1 MAPAGLAILIGAGPA
16 TGAGIAR
23 ILAHPAHGNLAVA
36 LLARRPDA
44 LDDLVKNLRSD
55 APDAT
60 FETFATDTSPDKLRQ
75 AFADIKAH
83 QSFRDLKLRLA
94 IYSIKNSSKKPFMQE
109 TFEDFMDPL
118 ESYVGGAMIF
128 AQESLKRM
136 FEDHGDETLADG
148 AEKKGTIIFT
158 GTLGALRCN
167 AEYASYGASR
177 ASVRQLAQALAKEMS
192 AKGVHVAHAIANG
205 RITDED
211 SENTRSGKH
220 IAAEVVVC
228 TQMCASDRRATCPL
242 TPALSAQGKT
252 YLFLHQQDPTLWTHE
267 LDLRPAQEK
276 F

>member
-1 MAPAGLAILIGAGPA
+1 MAPNGIAIIIGAGPA

-23 ILAHPAHGNLAVA
+23 ILAHPSHGNLAVA

-44 LDDLVKNLRSD
+44 LDDLVKTLKSQVPNSVVE
-55 APDAT
+55 P
-60 FETFATDTSPDKLRQ
+60 FATDTSPDKLRK

-83 QSFRDLKLRLA
+83 QSFKDLKLRLA
-94 IYSIKNSSKKPFMQE
+94 IFSIKNSAKKPFMQE
-109 TFEDFMDPL
+109 TFEDFMEPL
-118 ESYVGGAMIF
+118 ESYVGGAMVF

-136 FEDHGDETLADG
+136 FEDHGEKTLAEG

-158 GTLGALRCN
+158 GTLGALRAN
-167 AEYASYGASR
+167 AEFASYGASR

-192 AKGVHVAHAIANG
+192 SKGVHFAHAIANG

-211 SENTRSGKH
+211 SEDTRSGKH
-220 IAAEVVVC
+220 IAAEAV
-228 TQMCASDRRATCPL
+228 
-242 TPALSAQGKT
+242 GKT
-252 YLFLHQQDPTLWTHE
+252 YLWLHQQDPTLWTHE